1 MPRPIRAIVHLAHLA
16 HNLSVARK
24 HAGRAFVWAVIKAN
38 AYGHGIERGV
48 IGFAAADG
56 IALLDLAEAVR
67 VREAGFTKPI
77 LILEGV
83 FEVADLAVVRRYG
96 LSITIHCAQQIA
108 LLKSERFDHPV
119 DVYLKMNSGMN
130 RLGFKPD
137 AYRAA
142 YEAVRALPQVGNITL
157 MTHFSDSDI
166 PGGTLAQR
174 KVFDAATQGLPG
186 PRALCNSAAL
196 LGVPEAVADA
206 VRPGI
211 MLYGGTP
218 YLYKDKSAAQC
229 GLKAGMSLTSEIIGI
244 QDVQAGEH
252 VGYGSRFKAQQAMR
266 IGIVA
271 CGYADGYPRHAPDGT
286 PMLVEGVRTGIAG
299 RVSMDMITVDL
310 SHIPQAR
317 IGSAVE
323 LWGNHLP
330 IDEVANA
337 AGTIG
342 YELMCAVAPRVP
354 VVEQSIESHF

>member
-1 MPRPIRAIVHLAHLA
+1 MPRPIRATIHLQHLA
-16 HNLSVARK
+16 HNLSVARQR
-24 HAGRAFVWAVIKAN
+24 AGNAFVWAVIKAN

-48 IGFAAADG
+48 KGFAAADG

-67 VREAGFTKPI
+67 VREAGFTKPV
-77 LILEGV
+77 LLLEGV
-83 FEVADLAVVRRYG
+83 FESADLAVVNRYG
-96 LSITIHCAQQIA
+96 LSMTVHCQEQIA
-108 LLKSERFDHPV
+108 LLKHAKFTQPL

-130 RLGFKPD
+130 RLGFKPEV
-137 AYRAA
+137 YRAA
-142 YEAVRALPQVGNITL
+142 YEAVRALPQVRNITL
-157 MTHFSDSDI
+157 MTHFSDADV
-166 PGGTLAQR
+166 PGGTVQQMQRFNTAAQ
-174 KVFDAATQGLPG
+174 GIPG

-218 YLYKDKSAAQC
+218 YLHKDKSAAAC
-229 GLKAGMSLTSEIIGI
+229 GLKAGMSLHSEVIGI
-244 QDVQAGEH
+244 QDVAAGET
-252 VGYGSRFKAQQAMR
+252 VGYGSRFKASKLMR

-286 PMLVEGVRTGIAG
+286 PVLVEGVRTGIAG

-310 SHIPQAR
+310 THISQAR
-317 IGSAVE
+317 ISSAVE
-323 LWGNHLP
+323 LWGNALP

-342 YELMCAVAPRVP
+342 YELMCALAQRVP
-354 VVEQSIESHF
+354 VVDE

>member
-1 MPRPIRAIVHLAHLA
+1 MPRPIRATIHLAHLA
-16 HNLSVARK
+16 HNLSVARA
-24 HAGRAFVWAVIKAN
+24 HAGKAFVWAVIKAN
-38 AYGHGIERGV
+38 AYGHGIEHGV
-48 IGFAAADG
+48 KGFAAADG

-67 VREAGFTKPI
+67 VREAGFTKPV
-77 LILEGV
+77 LLLEGV
-83 FEVADLAVVRRYG
+83 FEPADLAVVNRYG
-96 LSITIHCAQQIA
+96 LSMTVHCQQQID
-108 LLKSERFDHPV
+108 LLKTAKFTRPV
-119 DVYLKMNSGMN
+119 DAYLKMNSGMN

-142 YEAVRALPQVGNITL
+142 YETLRAMPQVGSITL
-157 MTHFSDSDI
+157 MTHFSDSDV
-166 PGGTLAQR
+166 PGGTVQQMQR
-174 KVFDAATQGLPG
+174 FNAATQGIPG

-218 YLYKDKSAAQC
+218 YLHKDKSAAAC
-229 GLKAGMSLTSEIIGI
+229 GLKAGMSLHSEVIGI
-244 QDVQAGEH
+244 QDVAAGET
-252 VGYGSRFKAQQAMR
+252 VGYGSRFKASKPMR

-286 PMLVEGVRTGIAG
+286 PVLVDGVRTGIAG

-310 SHIPQAR
+310 TPIPQAR
-317 IGSAVE
+317 IGSRVE
-323 LWGNHLP
+323 LWGSALP

-342 YELMCAVAPRVP
+342 YELMCALAPRVP
-354 VVEQSIESHF
+354 VVEEPIEK

>member
-1 MPRPIRAIVHLAHLA
+1 MPRPIRAVVHLAHLA
-16 HNLSVARK
+16 HNLSVARRL
-24 HAGRAFVWAVIKAN
+24 AGTAFVWAVIKAN
-38 AYGHGIERGV
+38 AYGHGIERAV
-48 IGFAAADG
+48 KGFAAADG

-67 VREAGFTKPI
+67 VREAGFIKPM
-77 LILEGV
+77 LLLEGV
-83 FEVADLAVVRRYG
+83 FEAADLAIVRRYG
-96 LSITIHCAQQIA
+96 LSVTIHCAQQIA
-108 LLKSERFDHPV
+108 LLKSERFERPV

-130 RLGFKPD
+130 RLGFKPH

-142 YEAVRALPQVGNITL
+142 YEAVRALPQVRNITL
-157 MTHFSDSDI
+157 MTHFADADV
-166 PGGTLAQR
+166 PGGTTEQR
-174 KVFDAATQGLPG
+174 KVFDAATQGIVGL
-186 PRALCNSAAL
+186 RALCNSAAL

-218 YLYKDKSAAQC
+218 YSHTDKSVAQC

-252 VGYGSRFKAQQAMR
+252 VGYGSRFKAPQAMR

-286 PMLVEGVRTGIAG
+286 PVLVEGMRTGVAG

-310 SHIPQAR
+310 THIPHAQ

-323 LWGNHLP
+323 LWGHNLP

-354 VVEQSIESHF
+354 MVEDSIESPT